1 MTYHLIKRAI
11 THGIFYGFA
20 SYCLYK
26 SLTVSVIAFLL
37 SCILCFFDKG
47 YARDIRNR
55 DMVEKF
61 EKLLEIMSSTC
72 SVPRNFMHSFE
83 ESLRSYVS
91 VYENDVMKK
100 AIASAL
106 MKISANSS
114 SEDILNSFAK
124 DIDISE
130 GYMFFEN
137 ILLCEKKGGNI
148 SKTVRETASFIK
160 EKIDIYYEI
169 EVITAEKKTEQ
180 LIVSVMPFAVLA
192 LFMMS
197 GTGYLDVMYTTDI
210 GRIMMTA
217 AGCLFMLSFY
227 AAKKILEVKI

>member
-1 MTYHLIKRAI
+1 M
-11 THGIFYGFA
+11 
-20 SYCLYK
+20 K
-26 SLTVSVIAFLL
+26 SRDTVAQ
-37 SCILCFFDKG
+37 
-47 YARDIRNR
+47 
-55 DMVEKF
+55 F
-61 EKLLEIMSSTC
+61 EKLLEIMSSNC

-91 VYENDVMKK
+91 VYENDVMTK
-100 AIASAL
+100 AIESAL

-124 DIDISE
+124 NMDIKE

-197 GTGYLDVMYTTDI
+197 GTGYLDVMYTTDT
-210 GRIMMTA
+210 GRIIMTA
-217 AGCLFMLSFY
+217 AGLLFLLSFY